1 MLKNY
6 LKVALR
12 TLRKQR
18 LYGTINVAGLGIGLA
33 GCLLMGLYVWGEL
46 AVDGFH
52 AKADRIVRVVQDT
65 PSGSTAKTGGAH
77 AALLEASAAGVEAT
91 ARLVPW
97 ERTISVG
104 DPSAGAGQ
112 PLGSKSRGPFDEPQF
127 AYADPSFFEVFS
139 FRLASGDP
147 ATALAEPGTAVL
159 TEATAEKY
167 FGDADP
173 IGRTVWMYD
182 EYSDPDQIPLVV
194 TGVLADA
201 PGRSHLTLSV
211 LSSTLTM
218 ERQYGPLS
226 QLGWP
231 GLYTYAVLADG
242 TDRAETAAQ
251 TTTALVER
259 LEADASEAPALR
271 LQPLA
276 DIYLHPQERGEAGVG
291 GSRTLVYGLAGIALI
306 VLLLACANFTNLAL
320 VRAVARMKD
329 VGVRKA
335 MGAQRSQ
342 LAAQSLTDSLLLAGG
357 GLLVAL
363 GLVVTVR
370 PYLDTVVGHPLDVAA
385 PGGLVALA
393 LVGIV
398 VLTGLVAGGYPAL
411 FLAGQQPAEA
421 IRGRTGGGFGAA
433 RLRSGLVVFQFGTS
447 VALVIVALVI
457 YQQLDHVRSLDLGFD
472 QERIVTISADGAR
485 RSFEPLREALSAQ
498 PGVLAVSGV
507 NGTPGLQEVRTG
519 LVVRRESRHD
529 VPVSTQAAAPGFFE
543 MMDIGATAGRLP
555 AWEAQETASDRALVL
570 NETAATALGLGEAAV
585 GQAVRIVEPGNEAN
599 NPGLTGTVAAVV
611 PDFHHGSLRTR
622 IPAAVY
628 FSARS
633 VDVAELYV
641 VSDVL
646 VKLAPGATADQ
657 LQRLE
662 TAWQSVLPN
671 HPFEATFLDARIQ
684 AQYERDLRLGRAVGL
699 FAGFAVFIACLGLLG
714 LAAFAA
720 EQRTKEIG
728 IRKALGATAGSIV
741 RLLSTDFAKLMLTGA
756 VAAAPVAWWVASRWL
771 DGFAYRIGLGPGLF
785 LVAGGLALV
794 VALATVGVQALRAA
808 TADPVRALRYE

>member
-1 MLKNY
+1 MLKTY

-12 TLRKQR
+12 TLRKQK
-18 LYGTINVAGLGIGLA
+18 LYGTINVVGLGIGLA

-46 AVDGFH
+46 AVDRFH

-77 AALLEASAAGVEAT
+77 AALLEASTASVET
-91 ARLVPW
+91 TTRLVPW
-97 ERTISVG
+97 ERTISIG
-104 DPSAGAGQ
+104 DLDSEGRTLFA
-112 PLGSKSRGPFDEPQF
+112 EPRF

-147 ATALAEPGTAVL
+147 STALAEPKTAVL

-173 IGRTVWMYD
+173 IGRTIWMYD

-218 ERQYGPLS
+218 EGQYGPLS

-231 GLYTYAVLADG
+231 GLYTYAVLAAG
-242 TDRAETAAQ
+242 TGRAEAAEHATAAL
-251 TTTALVER
+251 AER
-259 LEADASEAPALR
+259 LEADTAEAPTLR
-271 LQPLA
+271 LQPLT
-276 DIYLHPQERGEAGVG
+276 DIYLHPQDRGEAGAG
-291 GSRTLVYGLAGIALI
+291 GSQTLVYGLAGIALI
-306 VLLLACANFTNLAL
+306 VLLLACANFTNLTL
-320 VRAVARMKD
+320 VRAVAHMKD

-335 MGAQRSQ
+335 MGARRSQ

-385 PGGLVALA
+385 SGGLVALV

-398 VLTGLVAGGYPAL
+398 VLTGLFAGGYPAF
-411 FLAGQQPAEA
+411 FLARQQPAEA

-433 RLRSGLVVFQFGTS
+433 RLRSGLVVLQFSTS
-447 VALVIVALVI
+447 VVLVIVALVI
-457 YQQLDHVRSLDLGFD
+457 YQQLDHIRTLDLGFD

-507 NGTPGLQEVRTG
+507 NGTPGLQEARTG
-519 LVVRRESRHD
+519 LVVRRESQQD
-529 VPVSTQAAAPGFFE
+529 VPVSTQAVAPGFFE

-555 AWEAQETASDRALVL
+555 EWGAQETPSDRALVL
-570 NETAATALGLGEAAV
+570 NETTAEALGLGEAAV
-585 GQAVRIVEPGNEAN
+585 GQTVRIVEPGNEAN

-641 VSDVL
+641 VSDVM
-646 VKLAPGATADQ
+646 VKLALGATAEQ
-657 LQRLE
+657 FRRLE

-714 LAAFAA
+714 LAVFAA

-756 VAAAPVAWWVASRWL
+756 VMAAPVAWWAATRWL
-771 DGFAYRIGLGPGLF
+771 EGFAYRIEPSPLLF
-785 LVAGGLALV
+785 LGAGAGALTLALLIVAG
-794 VALATVGVQALRAA
+794 QALRAA
-808 TADPVRALRYE
+808 TSDPVKALRYE